1 MLMLNLLLHS
11 IFLLLFGGLS
21 LKGWVGLLDEYRLII
36 EMKIAFLDSQDFSLF
51 HLNIK
56 LLGRR
61 TFLKDRIVNI
71 ISLSHGFGLFDLFL

>member
-1 MLMLNLLLHS
+1 M
-11 IFLLLFGGLS
+11 
-21 LKGWVGLLDEYRLII
+21 DEYRLII

-51 HLNIK
+51 RLNIK
-56 LLGRR
+56 LLGRL